1 MIIINLNSYYEI
13 YDWQFAIL
21 LIATIIIGII
31 AIILSNKHARVA
43 CTTFTIGFITI
54 ISLAFVIANN
64 LFPNTILSGQ
74 PRKQTECYIT
84 DSAELINYLQNS
96 KANKISINFEPDTNF
111 YTIKEE
117 Y

>member
-1 MIIINLNSYYEI
+1 MIIINLNSYYAI
-13 YDWQFAIL
+13 YDWQCVIL
-21 LIATIIIGII
+21 IIATIITGFI
-31 AIILSNKHARVA
+31 AIILSNKHMRVA
-43 CTTFTIGFITI
+43 CTTFIIGFITI
-54 ISLAFVIANN
+54 ISLVLIIANN

-74 PRKQTECYIT
+74 PRKEIECYVT

-96 KANKISINFEPDTNF
+96 EANKISINFEPDTNF

>member
-1 MIIINLNSYYEI
+1 MIIINLNSYYAI
-13 YDWQFAIL
+13 YDWQFVIL
-21 LIATIIIGII
+21 LITTLIIGFI
-31 AIILSNKHARVA
+31 ATILSNEHARA
-43 CTTFTIGFITI
+43 AFTTLIIGFITI
-54 ISLAFVIANN
+54 ISLALMIANN

-74 PRKQTECYIT
+74 PRKEIECYIT

-96 KANKISINFEPDTNF
+96 EANKISINFEPDTNF